1 MPIRQG
7 RGKGSAGMKNEDLTA
22 FKLTCVAMI
31 ESGHGDEV
39 RAFGKELL
47 AEAIRRK
54 LPLSPDLQR
63 LRKAMAMNKILEAF
77 SDELPPLR

>member
-1 MPIRQG
+1 
-7 RGKGSAGMKNEDLTA
+7 MKSEDVTA
-22 FKLTCVAMI
+22 FKRICAEMI

-47 AEAIRRK
+47 REAIRRK

-63 LRKAMAMNKILEAF
+63 LRKAIRAGRKKDL
-77 SDELPPLR
+77 